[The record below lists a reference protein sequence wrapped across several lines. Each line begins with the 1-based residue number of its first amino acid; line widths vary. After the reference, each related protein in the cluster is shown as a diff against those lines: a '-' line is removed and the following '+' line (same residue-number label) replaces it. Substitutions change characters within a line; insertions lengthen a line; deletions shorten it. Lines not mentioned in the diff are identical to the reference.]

1 MKFEP
6 IVELLLDT
14 VSSLKSGTSLFINN
28 MPIGKTGVLLKE
40 GYGGIE
46 IDGYIPDLRRGRFTV
61 AVRDTTY
68 PKAKA
73 LAEEVMGVLT
83 MKEQTLTGMHVKTC
97 RPLTE
102 PISYQNSV
110 GDMYEFSINFSVV
123 YGIVAE

>member
-6 IVELLLDT
+6 IVELLQDN
-14 VSSLKSGTSLFINN
+14 VSYLKAGTNLFINN
-28 MPIGKTGVLLKE
+28 LPTGTTGVLLKE

-46 IDGYIPDLRRGRFTV
+46 IDGYIPDLRRGRFMV
-61 AVRDTTY
+61 AVRDVSY
-68 PKAKA
+68 QKAKA
-73 LAEEVMGVLT
+73 ICEEITGVLT
-83 MKEQTLTGMHVKTC
+83 MKEVSLTGMNVKTC

-102 PISYQNSV
+102 PISYRNST